1 MSVSQKAIEKEGSID
16 GQVKVPLYM
25 GVKEFCKKYPFIKET
40 TLRWQIHTRDSLGIA
55 EVFIRPFGQRMVLID
70 VERYFLLMKELGR

>member
-1 MSVSQKAIEKEGSID
+1 MSISQPAVEKEEGMEGKIRI
-16 GQVKVPLYM
+16 PLYM

-40 TLRWQIHTRDSLGIA
+40 TLRWQIHTRDALGIA

-70 VERYFLLMKELGR
+70 VERYFQLMKELGR